1 MQSGCTKYECGQ
13 RNHEQKQRRRL
24 WYRRRDSKK
33 TLPLPSLSILADDLA
48 LIIDPGG
55 TARAGTG
62 KGYIGVK
69 PPPLSTNP

>member
-1 MQSGCTKYECGQ
+1 MQSRYPEYEHGQ
-13 RNHEQKQRRRL
+13 CKGEQQQRGRL
-24 WYRRRDSKK
+24 WNCRRGGKE
-33 TLPLPSLSILADDLA
+33 TMPLPSLSILADDLA